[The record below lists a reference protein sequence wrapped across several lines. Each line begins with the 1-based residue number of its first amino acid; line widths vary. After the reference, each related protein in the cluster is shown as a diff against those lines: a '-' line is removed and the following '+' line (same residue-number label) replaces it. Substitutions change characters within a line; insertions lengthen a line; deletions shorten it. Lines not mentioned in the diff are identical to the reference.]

1 MGALGYAVIV
11 ERDFFRYIYCL
22 ACQRVCRLGCIPERE
37 GVEGRGA
44 GQMPSQIFSQWFA
57 SAAVAAGDRESR
69 RSGKAVRRAAGFW
82 FRSVLWSEGVL
93 ADVEGSVGPIL
104 GSAFWRESSKR
115 LWNANFFATE
125 I

>member
-11 ERDFFRYIYCL
+11 ERDFFRYIL
-22 ACQRVCRLGCIPERE
+22 PGLSKGVQVGCIPERE

-44 GQMPSQIFSQWFA
+44 GQLPSQIFSQWFA
-57 SAAVAAGDRESR
+57 SAAVVAGDRESR
-69 RSGKAVRRAAGFW
+69 CSRKAIRRAAGFW
-82 FRSVLWSEGVL
+82 FRSALRSEGVL

-125 I
+125 M